1 MRRTLISAVVTA
13 AVSASLFAATPAN
26 AAEPDISGSG
36 SSFANNFVV
45 KCAAEYQAKTG
56 NKVTYTST
64 GSGTGRTN
72 FATGL
77 SDFAFT
83 DVPVQPGDS
92 KKPAGAYVTTPVI
105 GGAVAIVHSVA
116 GVTDL
121 NLDATTLGKV
131 FFGTI
136 TKWNDPAIAAL
147 NPKASLPDAAI
158 TVIYRSTSSG
168 TTQGLQEYLH
178 ENGQYNF
185 PQASSS
191 WNGIKTGASVA
202 LSTDMAY
209 KTANTPNAIGY
220 VDLSDIDVKV
230 GRVAIK
236 NVNGKFVKPTVATA
250 ALMLSKQTVSGGG
263 TIDINYAANVKGA
276 YQIALVTYA
285 LAPRTGT
292 AKGAAVQKFIEFS
305 VSTCSKKPAKGYSG
319 FTGATYKKVLWFSQQ
334 GS

>member
-92 KKPAGAYVTTPVI
+92 KKPAGVFVTVPVI
-105 GGAVAIVHSVA
+105 GGAIAIVHSVA
-116 GVTDL
+116 GVNDL
-121 NLDATTLGKV
+121 NLDPATLGAI
-131 FFGTI
+131 FAGSI
-136 TKWNDPAIAAL
+136 TKWNDAAIKAL
-147 NPKASLPDAAI
+147 NPKATLPEATI

-168 TTQGLQEYLH
+168 TTQGLQEYLN
-178 ENGQYNF
+178 ENGQTTF
-185 PQASSS
+185 PNASSS
-191 WNGIKTGASVA
+191 WAGVKTGASVA

-209 KTANTPNAIGY
+209 KTKNTPNSIGY

-236 NVNGKFVKPTVATA
+236 NVDGKFIKPTVAA
-250 ALMLSKQTVSGGG
+250 AASMLSTQKISGGG
-263 TIDINYAANVKGA
+263 TIDINYAAKVKGA

-285 LAPRTGT
+285 LIPDNGT
-292 AKGAAVQKFIEFS
+292 AKGAAVAKFATFAIES
-305 VSTCSKKPAKGYSG
+305 CSKKPAKGYSG
-319 FTGATYKKVLWFSQQ
+319 FS
-334 GS
+334 GSAYRQALFFAKAGS

>member
-72 FATGL
+72 FATGI

-83 DVPVQPGDS
+83 DAPVQPKDS
-92 KKPAGAYVTTPVI
+92 KQPAGAYVTVPVI
-105 GGAVAIVHSVA
+105 GGAIAIVHSVV
-116 GVTDL
+116 GVKDL

-131 FFGTI
+131 FAGTI

-147 NPKASLPDAAI
+147 NPKAKLPDATI
-158 TVIYRSTSSG
+158 TVVYRATSSG
-168 TTQGLQEYLH
+168 TSQGLQEYLY
-178 ENGQYNF
+178 ETGTTSF
-185 PQASSS
+185 PAASGT
-191 WNGIKTGASVA
+191 WAGVKTGAGVP
-202 LSTDMAY
+202 LSTDVAY
-209 KTANTPNAIGY
+209 KTANTPNSIGY
-220 VDLSDIDVKV
+220 VDLSDIDRKIE
-230 GRVAIK
+230 RVAIQ
-236 NVNGKFVKPTVATA
+236 NAAGKFVKPTVATA
-250 ALMLSKQTVSGGG
+250 AIMLGKQTVSGGG
-263 TIDINYAANVKGA
+263 TIDIDYAQKITGA
-276 YQIALVTYA
+276 YQISLVTYA

-292 AKGAAVQKFIEFS
+292 AKGAAVQKFVEFS
-305 VSTCSKKPAKGYSG
+305 VSSCSKKPATGYSG
-319 FTGATYKKVLWFSQQ
+319 FTGSTYKKVLWFSQQ